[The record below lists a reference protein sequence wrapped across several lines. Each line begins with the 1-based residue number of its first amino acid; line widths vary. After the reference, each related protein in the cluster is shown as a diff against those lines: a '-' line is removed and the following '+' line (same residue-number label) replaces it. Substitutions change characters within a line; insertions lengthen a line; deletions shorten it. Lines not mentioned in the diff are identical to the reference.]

1 MLLLFMTSNK
11 NRGLLDKPCQNNNI
25 GIQHITGEFELK
37 KFVAQDMS
45 NLNCFSHIAI
55 DLSCLTDTD
64 DGIINT
70 VVGLKSM
77 YDIRIII
84 VAIGYTNDTPIL
96 GRLFA
101 EGIYNIITADKIK
114 ELHEEMTLCLNSGM
128 EYKDAVKFRINTETN
143 TKQPKVIVQKQK
155 LKQIV
160 SVGVCGA
167 LHRTG
172 TTSQAL
178 CITNFLNQNGYSACY
193 IEENDHGHV
202 ETLGEFYDIKKKK
215 NGLIIYRDTDI
226 YIEPD
231 IKEVL
236 KGGYDFLVYDLG
248 MFEEADTKQY
258 LLKDIKIICA
268 GSKPWEAAC
277 LNEVF
282 KKIDGCDDVHFI
294 FNFTPKE
301 TENDICNLMGKYGD
315 QSYFSD
321 YSPDIFDSISN
332 QKIYRQIF
340 EEYIHEEKQ
349 QTNTF
354 QSLVRRLVN

>member
-1 MLLLFMTSNK
+1 
-11 NRGLLDKPCQNNNI
+11 
-25 GIQHITGEFELK
+25 
-37 KFVAQDMS
+37 
-45 NLNCFSHIAI
+45 
-55 DLSCLTDTD
+55 
-64 DGIINT
+64 
-70 VVGLKSM
+70 M

-84 VAIGYTNDTPIL
+84 VAMGYPNDTPIL

-101 EGIYNIITADKIK
+101 EGIYNIVTADKVK
-114 ELHEEMTLCLNSGM
+114 ELHEEMSLCLNPGM
-128 EYKDAVKFRINTETN
+128 EYKDAMKFRINPETN

-178 CITNFLNQNGYSACY
+178 GITSFLNQNGYSACY
-193 IEENDHGHV
+193 IEDNGHGHM
-202 ETLGEFYDIKKKK
+202 ETLQEFYDIKKKK
-215 NGLIIYRDTDI
+215 NNLINYRDTDI

-236 KGGYDFLVYDLG
+236 KGGYDFLVHDLG
-248 MFEEADTKQY
+248 MFEEVGAKQF

-282 KKIDGCDDVHFI
+282 KKVDGYNDIHFI

-301 TENDICNLMGKYGD
+301 TENDIRNLMGKYGSK
-315 QSYFSD
+315 SYFAN
-321 YSPDIFDSISN
+321 YSPDIFDSISS
-332 QKIYRQIF
+332 QKIYKQIF
-340 EEYIHEEKQ
+340 EEFIHEEKQ
-349 QTNTF
+349 QINTF
-354 QSLVRRLVN
+354 QNLVRKLVK